1 LNKAV
6 NNYLH
11 KGTSKKNLK
20 YVFSNDLYLRIWLLW
35 ATDKLWNISTWLRA
49 TWTHCNI
56 NIINMWN
63 KIKISLLLDWPLIGK
78 L

>member
-35 ATDKLWNISTWLRA
+35 ATDKL
-49 TWTHCNI
+49 
-56 NIINMWN
+56 
-63 KIKISLLLDWPLIGK
+63 
-78 L
+78 